1 MPSTRIAAA
10 RIAIALVTAAIA
22 LELALQVLALVV
34 GGNARSP
41 AMDEATPADGARVV
55 LCVGDSFTFGM
66 GASSP
71 ATAYP
76 RQLEQ
81 RLRERL
87 GGTWRVVNAGRPG
100 IDSRDIAE
108 EFDAL
113 LARHRPEFVCVLG
126 GVNDTWRR
134 RGRAGDDAVTAG
146 FRWRWRSADL
156 VRLLVH
162 GRGLFDEAPAAATPV
177 VTPSPIPRDHPLV
190 GAWRVVAT
198 GASVFFAHEG
208 SCDLLAARV
217 PWSID
222 GDSIVIGRD
231 REAVAMTLTID
242 GDFASLR
249 AAGQEPLMLV
259 RARDLPS
266 GESARKAT
274 LATLLEAGGSK
285 RWPDVLLL
293 GRELLDDP
301 ALDRDTA
308 LEALPPLAVAAQE
321 TSDGELLARVVTRLR
336 ALHDEAPSA
345 RSRESLADLFVST
358 GLGREALDVLD
369 GPPAGEPLSPRGQV
383 MLAYASIRTLPR
395 DEALACVE
403 RLLAASREGDEQ
415 RSSLWC
421 VRFRAVPF
429 EARDEQA
436 RSMIRAWRASP
447 SSAEVEQV
455 LRQESSRTLREDQ
468 LRSVAT
474 AEGLSEGE
482 IESFVL
488 AWRGDEASRAEWQD
502 ALAANLRR
510 IATRARAAGARVVF
524 GTYPF
529 QHRELS
535 EHFSNLARELAAPLA
550 DTAALIPHDPASRA
564 QFFVAD
570 GHCNDQGYARMAE
583 AFVEGVVAAMGR

>member
-1 MPSTRIAAA
+1 MSRKRRIAA
-10 RIAIALVTAAIA
+10 RIVLAFVTAAIA
-22 LELALQVLALVV
+22 LELALQVLAFVV
-34 GGNARSP
+34 GRTASSP
-41 AMDEATPADGARVV
+41 AMDEATPPDGARVV

-66 GASSP
+66 GASS
-71 ATAYP
+71 AAMAYP
-76 RQLEQ
+76 RQLER

-87 GGTWRVVNAGRPG
+87 GGAWRVVNAGRPG

-134 RGRAGDDAVTAG
+134 RGLASDDAVTAG

-156 VRLLVH
+156 VRLLVR
-162 GRGLFDEAPAAATPV
+162 GRGLFDEAPAAATLA
-177 VTPSPIPRDHPLV
+177 VTPPSIPRDHPLV

-198 GASVFFAHEG
+198 GANVFFAHEG
-208 SCDLLAARV
+208 TCDLLAARV
-217 PWSID
+217 PWSVD

-231 REAVAMTLTID
+231 REAVAMELLID

-249 AAGQEPLMLV
+249 AEGQQPLVLA
-259 RARDLPS
+259 RARDLPT
-266 GESARKAT
+266 GEASRKAK

-285 RWPDVLLL
+285 RWPDVLRL

-321 TSDGELLARVVTRLR
+321 LSDGELLARVVARLR
-336 ALHDEAPSA
+336 ALHAEAPSA

-369 GPPAGEPLSPRGQV
+369 GPPADAPLSPRGQV

-395 DEALACVE
+395 DEALARVE
-403 RLLAASREGDEQ
+403 GLLAASREGDEQ

-421 VRFRAVPF
+421 VRFRAVPA

-455 LRQESSRTLREDQ
+455 LRQESSRTLREDR
-468 LRSVAT
+468 LRTIAI
-474 AEGLSEGE
+474 EDGLNADE
-482 IESFVL
+482 IERFLLV
-488 AWRGDEASRAEWQD
+488 WRGDEASRAEWQN

-510 IATRARAAGARVVF
+510 IAARAGAAGARVVF

-535 EHFSNLARELAAPLA
+535 EHFTALARELDAPLA
-550 DTAALIPHDPASRA
+550 DTAALIPHDPASRS

-570 GHCNDQGYARMAE
+570 GHCNDQGYSRMAE
-583 AFVEGVVAAMGR
+583 AFAAGVVGAMGR